1 MFVYVV
7 LINDGFYMEPDV
19 SIYCICSTTG
29 KASRVVSSLKRH
41 HKHVWFE
48 KYLVK

>member
-7 LINDGFYMEPDV
+7 KINDGFYMESDV
-19 SIYCICSTTG
+19 RLYCICSTSG
-29 KASRVVSSLKRH
+29 KAAQVVSGLKRH